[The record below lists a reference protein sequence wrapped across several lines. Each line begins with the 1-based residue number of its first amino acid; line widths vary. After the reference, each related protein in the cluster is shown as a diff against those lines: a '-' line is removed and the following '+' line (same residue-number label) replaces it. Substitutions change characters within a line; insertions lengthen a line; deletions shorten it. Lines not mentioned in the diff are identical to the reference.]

1 MPLQL
6 KIVPLYAALLA
17 FLFIALSV
25 RALRLRRHLKI
36 AVGDAGNTQ
45 MLRAMRAH
53 ANFAEYV
60 PMCLLLLAL
69 VELHGGRNP
78 WVLHGLGLTLLAGRL
93 SHAWGVSQVHENY
106 RFRVFG
112 TVMTFTTL
120 AACAVFLLGTW
131 VR

>member
-6 KIVPLYAALLA
+6 RTVPLYAALLA
-17 FLFIALSV
+17 ILFIALSV

-112 TVMTFTTL
+112 MVMTFTTL
-120 AACAVFLLGTW
+120 AACAVFLLGAW
-131 VR
+131 M

>member
-6 KIVPLYAALLA
+6 KIIPLYAALLA
-17 FLFIALSV
+17 LLFIALSV
-25 RALRLRRHLKI
+25 RTLRLRRHLKI

-69 VELHGGRNP
+69 VELHGGRNA
-78 WVLHGLGLTLLAGRL
+78 WVLHGLGLALLVGRI
-93 SHAWGVSQVHENY
+93 SHAWGVSQEHENY
-106 RFRVFG
+106 RFRVYG
-112 TVMTFTTL
+112 MVLTFVTL

-131 VR
+131 M

>member
-6 KIVPLYAALLA
+6 KIIPLYAALLA
-17 FLFIALSV
+17 LLFIALSV
-25 RALRLRRHLKI
+25 RALRLRRKLKI
-36 AVGDAGNTQ
+36 AVGDAGNTH

-60 PMCLLLLAL
+60 PMCLLLLTL

-93 SHAWGVSQVHENY
+93 SHAWGVSQEPENY
-106 RFRVFG
+106 RFRVYG
-112 TVMTFTTL
+112 MVLTFITM

-131 VR
+131 M

>member
-6 KIVPLYAALLA
+6 KIIPLYAALLA
-17 FLFIALSV
+17 LLFIALSV
-25 RALRLRRHLKI
+25 RALRLRRKLKI
-36 AVGDAGNTQ
+36 AVGDAGNTH

-60 PMCLLLLAL
+60 PMCLLLLTL

-93 SHAWGVSQVHENY
+93 AHAWGVSQEPENY
-106 RFRVFG
+106 RFRVYG
-112 TVMTFTTL
+112 MVLTFITM

-131 VR
+131 M